1 MPLSQ
6 QNFSVSVHL
15 LDKNQTR
22 FEACQQTLCYFQDDL
37 WLNPY
42 MDTLYTLACRYPQQ
56 WIANTRLV
64 DYIDYMTWRF
74 KQGELSTGYADL
86 RYGAFVSKN
95 QIERFLAND
104 ALDHTS
110 DVHFSIGSNQFPYI
124 IANPLYEEY
133 ERQDVRQDV
142 YDALA
147 VVVKGQVEKKEEVV
161 MDVKSSCANDQCL
174 FMTNMDMMPPPLLL
188 DTISNY
194 EIEYKQRYHL
204 PAKNTIIYHSY
215 HKAVDQ
221 DTETCWYSYQCK
233 FKITTDTID

>member
-1 MPLSQ
+1 M
-6 QNFSVSVHL
+6 HL

-86 RYGAFVSKN
+86 RYGAFVSKD

-142 YDALA
+142 
-147 VVVKGQVEKKEEVV
+147 VK
-161 MDVKSSCANDQCL
+161 
-174 FMTNMDMMPPPLLL
+174 
-188 DTISNY
+188 
-194 EIEYKQRYHL
+194 
-204 PAKNTIIYHSY
+204 
-215 HKAVDQ
+215 
-221 DTETCWYSYQCK
+221 
-233 FKITTDTID
+233 